1 MTNLTPIFHK
11 CVDIVSLKFHLVPS
25 SDKREPLSKY
35 PYIISDSFAKDC
47 REVYN
52 NLIRLSAFVAQIK
65 PLYLQNNY
73 EYSRY
78 ERDFKRLTAEEK
90 NGIDEE
96 FRLKVHQMNEKLKFF
111 RAYETKRNQ
120 LFDALRQE
128 RRGFLSLFGDD
139 LEDEE
144 VIYNMNLSSHRAQM
158 ILFLNSMTYRCN
170 SSFEKMQRQRY
181 ERERQLNLLHFQ
193 NLNDDDL
200 GTYDNYKSILKLEGM
215 DPENEISGGETKAFD
230 GVSEELLQELT
241 QENQQLLLSKE
252 NQFKQ
257 VEKLHTSMVDIV
269 KLQAELTMHL
279 EVQGEQI
286 GNLIDNQSQIELDLR
301 QGNQTLAKATER
313 NKRGSNL
320 IVATCITLG
329 FLLLFIDYIS

>member
-1 MTNLTPIFHK
+1 
-11 CVDIVSLKFHLVPS
+11 
-25 SDKREPLSKY
+25 
-35 PYIISDSFAKDC
+35 
-47 REVYN
+47 
-52 NLIRLSAFVAQIK
+52 
-65 PLYLQNNY
+65 
-73 EYSRY
+73 
-78 ERDFKRLTAEEK
+78 
-90 NGIDEE
+90 
-96 FRLKVHQMNEKLKFF
+96 MNEKLNFF

-158 ILFLNSMTYRCN
+158 ILFLNSMTCRCN

-269 KLQAELTMHL
+269 KLQAELKMHL

-320 IVATCITLG
+320 IVATCISLG
-329 FLLLFIDYIS
+329 LLLLFIDYIS